1 MIFGLYVAVL
11 CFVDILA
18 LPQAITPLSKTVRP
32 NFQYVVRIF
41 HLIDNAL
48 WGEVDGSGIQGTF
61 PCSAYIQCEIF
72 SSDVRAVNNTAD
84 LSLVRHLQ
92 RKAHEHSN
100 VPSTSHQQLITVAMY
115 NIHTW
120 KTFAKWP
127 YQPNKRMLP
136 SMYTMVESEESHV
149 RFNKLFTN
157 SFVHF
162 DGNSTT
168 SPFASVPRI
177 YFRGW
182 NMSEF
187 LPSRPFRDLING
199 STFVASTCHEGNTRR
214 MTKVRQ
220 LRQFFRVDGLGKCL
234 PTRKIAEGVSLST
247 GKTEQESLQLKRQVL
262 SKYKFYLAFENT
274 NERGYVTEKV
284 FDALLA
290 GTIPVYLGSTVDCQ
304 ALLPDPKAAIFV
316 SDFDYDMQKLA
327 AFLQYLTTN
336 ETAYEERRAW
346 RQGFDPTRLEI
357 VHQQSELMTVSWPC
371 RLCQWAVRTHQS
383 RSKQ

>member
-1 MIFGLYVAVL
+1 MRFIIFLS
-11 CFVDILA
+11 ILWFFCIQQLSQA
-18 LPQAITPLSKTVRP
+18 LSTTLKLPHD
-32 NFQYVVRIF
+32 QYVVRIF

-48 WGEVDGSGIQGTF
+48 WGEVDGSGIQGNF
-61 PCSAYIQCEIF
+61 ACSSAIKCEIF
-72 SSDVRAVNNTAD
+72 SSDIRDANDASGQ
-84 LSLVRHLQ
+84 SLIKHLQ
-92 RKAHEHSN
+92 RKIQHHTTGSVLSALG
-100 VPSTSHQQLITVAMY
+100 QQLITVTMY

-120 KTFAKWP
+120 KTFANLP

-168 SPFASVPRI
+168 SPSASVPRI

-187 LPSRPFRDLING
+187 LLSRPFSELING
-199 STFVASTCHEGNTRR
+199 SSFVASTCHEGNTRR

-234 PTRKIAEGVSLST
+234 PTRTIVEGVLLTT
-247 GKTEQESLQLKRQVL
+247 GKTEQESLQLKRQAL
-262 SKYKFYLAFENT
+262 SRYKFYLAFENT
-274 NERGYVTEKV
+274 NERGYVTEKI

-290 GTIPVYLGSTVDCQ
+290 GTIPVYLGSTVDCR
-304 ALLPDPKAAIFV
+304 ALLPDPKAAIFA
-316 SDFDYDMQKLA
+316 SDLDNDMSRLA
-327 AFLQYLTTN
+327 SYLRYLSSN
-336 ETAYEERRAW
+336 ETAYEEHRAW
-346 RQGFDPTRLEI
+346 RQGFDPERL
-357 VHQQSELMTVSWPC
+357 QQQYSELMSVSWPC
-371 RLCQWAVRTHQS
+371 RLCQWAVQTHQS
-383 RSKQ
+383 RKSKQ